1 MLGARWGLI
10 LCLRGSARFSLCLVK
25 RSVNSH
31 RFCAREL
38 TNCELRKPLGKELS
52 LPASPGTWENQSDVP
67 SHFQTSRSNQTL
79 KGPSLVLP
87 T

>member
-1 MLGARWGLI
+1 MGF
-10 LCLRGSARFSLCLVK
+10 LR
-25 RSVNSH
+25 
-31 RFCAREL
+31 E
-38 TNCELRKPLGKELS
+38 PLGKELS